1 MDYDHHYHYS
11 YCWGTDAWGLCWEWM
26 GVSEALDQSCVSHQ
40 AWIPLLV
47 AKETYGLVS
56 SDWTRAQQDMT
67 KPTKLLVRVLI
78 HCRFWQPFRAFWCFV
93 VASQDGV
100 YFYGDR
106 AYQPLGLKL
115 LGLASETYCRD
126 PMRPRTFN
134 LCRFR
139 GYHDR
144 HDQPWPINM
153 NQFPNVRIIY

>member
-1 MDYDHHYHYS
+1 MD
-11 YCWGTDAWGLCWEWM
+11 
-26 GVSEALDQSCVSHQ
+26 
-40 AWIPLLV
+40 PLLV

-106 AYQPLGLKL
+106 AYQPLGRKL
-115 LGLASETYCRD
+115 LGLVSETYAE
-126 PMRPRTFN
+126 T
-134 LCRFR
+134 LW
-139 GYHDR
+139 DR
-144 HDQPWPINM
+144 EPSICVDFVLTTIAMINHDQSTLTSFQMFELFINDR
-153 NQFPNVRIIY
+153 PGEDVRIPMGSIWIHVCTVGWGLGNGYWMA